1 MEPLRPSAGRL
12 AATLLVVLVVGWPLG
27 ALAAEAARPASL
39 APPPVEEAYRKAIQD
54 GVREYDAGHFEEAR
68 SLFRRAHQLSPNA
81 RTHRGLGM
89 TAFELRDYVF
99 AVRNL
104 SAALED
110 KRKPLTPEQRK
121 DVQGLLDRSRM
132 FVDVYRLVLEPS
144 SARVVIDGRAP
155 EFEQDGS
162 VLLGFGTHTVEASAP
177 EREPL
182 QQTIEVRGGT
192 TQDLRLVLAPVQRA
206 ALPGAAP
213 AATTARPRAAKSG
226 ISHTGAVVSL
236 WIAAGAAVVSGA
248 SGIYWYQQS
257 HELSSCR
264 NPPDPSMRCTTEDAL
279 RAQRNAAMIATIGTG
294 AAAVTLGLIGI
305 LSWDGGSSKK
315 ASPRRAAVDCLP
327 SGYGITCAG
336 RF

>member
-1 MEPLRPSAGRL
+1 MKTLRPSAGRL
-12 AATLLVVLVVGWPLG
+12 AATVLVVLALGGPLG
-27 ALAAEAARPASL
+27 ALGAEAARPDPL
-39 APPPVEEAYRKAIQD
+39 APPPAEEAYRKAIQD
-54 GVREYDAGHFEEAR
+54 GVREYDAGRFEEAR

-104 SAALED
+104 SAALQD

-132 FVDVYRLVLEPS
+132 FVDVYRLVIEPS

-206 ALPGAAP
+206 ALPSDAP

-236 WIAAGAAVVSGA
+236 WLAAGAAAVSGA
-248 SGIYWYQQS
+248 AGIYWYQQS
-257 HELSSCR
+257 QELSSCR
-264 NPPDPSMRCTTEDAL
+264 NPADGLRCTTEDAL

-305 LSWDGGSSKK
+305 LSWDSGSSKK